1 MKIYVLLGKSSTGKD
16 TLYKKLLEDVRVNFK
31 TVITYTTRPIRD
43 NEKDGVEYFFKTKE
57 EYEEIPKENIIEER
71 CYKTVYGNWYYF
83 MMKDNQIDIT
93 SNDNYLLIGTLP
105 TYEAL
110 KKNYGKENVI
120 PLYIEVDDE
129 TRLTRAMK
137 REKLQKE
144 PKYEELCRRFLAD
157 AKDFSDNKLKRAGI
171 KKRYDNFNI
180 EECIEDIFNDIPE
193 QNNMTEMVKRIIND
207 FYHVDNKDKI
217 ITFFKTLQVGF
228 YLDDD
233 YLISNLPCSNS
244 HIFTCVFALERF
256 GFLETCYRYKK
267 TGKIINVKNYNNKNI
282 IEHVTSKDLSSLINE
297 LSGKTQ
303 EKNWEQIWQVV
314 KK

>member
-1 MKIYVLLGKSSTGKD
+1 MKIYVLIGKSSTGKD

-31 TVITYTTRPIRD
+31 TVVTYTTRPIRD

-57 EYEEIPKENIIEER
+57 EYEKINKDEIIEER

-83 MMKDNQIDIT
+83 MMKDNQIDIN

-120 PLYIEVDDE
+120 PLYIEIDDE

-157 AKDFSDNKLKRAGI
+157 AKDFSDNKLKKAGI
-171 KKRYDNFNI
+171 KKRYNNTDSNMCLDEIIDDIDNK
-180 EECIEDIFNDIPE
+180 
-193 QNNMTEMVKRIIND
+193 NNMME
-207 FYHVDNKDKI
+207 
-217 ITFFKTLQVGF
+217 
-228 YLDDD
+228 
-233 YLISNLPCSNS
+233 
-244 HIFTCVFALERF
+244 
-256 GFLETCYRYKK
+256 
-267 TGKIINVKNYNNKNI
+267 
-282 IEHVTSKDLSSLINE
+282 
-297 LSGKTQ
+297 
-303 EKNWEQIWQVV
+303 VV
-314 KK
+314 KKVINNFGKIKEKDAIIDYFQNISIGDFIDYRDIPGNESNSYVIVLILHKAGFLHTYYKNTTTSQIVDIDYAIKKDLAVQITEKQMKSIAHEFILYEEPELYEYLWKVEKL